1 MAKSRKPISSI
12 EEAQDE
18 MINLANDLA
27 RRQLA
32 EGTAT
37 SPVITHFLQMGSEEY
52 QYQQAMRKIKQEKAE
67 LENELLR
74 AKTENLRAA
83 TSSERMY
90 TEAMKAFG
98 VYNGSAFGGDDDD
111 DEDY

>member
-1 MAKSRKPISSI
+1 MARNRNVNTTIT
-12 EEAQDE
+12 EAQDE

-37 SPVITHFLQMGSEEY
+37 SPVITHFLQLGSEEY
-52 QYQQAMRKIKQEKAE
+52 QYQRDMLRIKKERAE
-67 LENELLR
+67 LENELLK
-74 AKTENLRAA
+74 AKTESLRAS

-90 TEAMKAFG
+90 AEAMKAFG
-98 VYNGSAFGGDDDD
+98 LYNGQSE